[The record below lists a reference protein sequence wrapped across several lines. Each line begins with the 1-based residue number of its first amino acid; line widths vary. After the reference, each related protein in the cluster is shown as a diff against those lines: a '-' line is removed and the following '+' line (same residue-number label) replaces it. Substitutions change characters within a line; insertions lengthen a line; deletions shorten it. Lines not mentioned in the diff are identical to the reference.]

1 MMIRMMRIMIL
12 IFLLFFL
19 TSLPVTA
26 DRGGKVLVYYFQN
39 LTGESEY
46 NDLIYRIPLCLM
58 GKLNENFH
66 DGNFIIIDQ
75 AYLSESTAQQPVNL
89 WDRECLQRSASS
101 RKIERVLY
109 GLFYI
114 EGDRI
119 IIRGK
124 TYYTD
129 RGIIVDVNE
138 NTSEF
143 YPVFREI
150 EKLSVADIR
159 GCYLGEEFRT
169 YKPPA
174 KSLPGGF
181 QIRTERAFSFL
192 IGPFFPVSE
201 WGELYRYGAYGELS
215 YSLFPR
221 RGLSPVGL
229 SVETCFLTVRR
240 EEDPYYVSS
249 SAMIVPLGISLNYAL
264 IGKQNDWVIIGVS
277 AGLSLSKLTVS
288 SNVSLSIDPYT
299 KGSLNILFPVG
310 KNSQIVLSSGLITV
324 SYRVSPL
331 NAWYCDIGLRSYKF

>member
-1 MMIRMMRIMIL
+1 MMFRMMRMVVL
-12 IFLLFFL
+12 SFLLFFL
-19 TSLPVTA
+19 TSLPIAA
-26 DRGGKVLVYYFQN
+26 DRGGKVLIYYFQN
-39 LTGESEY
+39 LTGEVEY

-58 GKLNENFH
+58 SKLNENFH

-75 AYLSESTAQQPVNL
+75 AYISEYTGQQQVNL
-89 WDRECLQRSASS
+89 WDRECLQKSASN
-101 RKIERVLY
+101 RKIERVIY

-119 IIRGK
+119 IIKGK

-129 RGIIVDVNE
+129 RGIIVDINE

-150 EKLSVADIR
+150 EKLSVADVR
-159 GCYLGEEFRT
+159 GCYEGEDFRT

-181 QIRTERAFSFL
+181 QTRHEKAFSFL
-192 IGPFFPVSE
+192 MGPFFPVSE

-221 RGLSPVGL
+221 RASSHIGL
-229 SVETCFLTVRR
+229 SVETCFISVRR
-240 EEDPYYVSS
+240 EEDPSYVSS
-249 SAMIVPLGISLNYAL
+249 SAMIIPFGISLNYVP
-264 IGKQNDWVIIGVS
+264 IGKQSDWVIIGVS
-277 AGLSLSKLTVS
+277 AGLSLSKLIVS
-288 SNVSLSIDPYT
+288 SNISLSIDPYT
-299 KGSLNILFPVG
+299 RGSLSILFPIG

-331 NAWYCDIGLRSYKF
+331 NAWYCDIGFRSYKF